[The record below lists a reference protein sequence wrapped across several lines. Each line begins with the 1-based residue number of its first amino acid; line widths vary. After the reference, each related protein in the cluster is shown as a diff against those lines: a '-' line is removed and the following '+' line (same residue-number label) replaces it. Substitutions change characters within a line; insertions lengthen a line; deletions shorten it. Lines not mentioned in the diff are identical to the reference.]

1 MSPQVSMGEIGVD
14 NLQPS
19 LDELEQACDAIIGG
33 WVRSLELRDRE
44 PQGHTERLAQITFR
58 IARLMGIEEAE
69 QAHVHRGAMLH
80 DIGKI
85 GIPDGILMKPD
96 TLSDAEW
103 VIMRQHPIIAFELLS
118 PIEFLR
124 PALDIPYC
132 HHEKWDGTGYPRS
145 LNGKHIPL
153 AARIF
158 ALADVYDMLKS
169 DRPYR
174 PAWPEDKALAH
185 IRDQSGKHF
194 DPEVVEMF
202 FLSIDTEETPGSIKS
217 DTDQG
222 RTRNANPF
230 HRF

>member
-1 MSPQVSMGEIGVD
+1 MGENRGD
-14 NLQPS
+14 HLQP
-19 LDELEQACDAIIGG
+19 DTAEPTQACDAIIGG
-33 WVRSLELRDRE
+33 WVRSLELRDLE
-44 PQGHTERLAQITFR
+44 PKGHTERLAQITFR
-58 IARLMGIEEAE
+58 IARLMGIGEAE

-96 TLSDAEW
+96 ALSDAEW
-103 VIMRQHPIIAFELLS
+103 VVMRRHPVIAFELLS

-132 HHEKWDGTGYPRS
+132 HHERWNGTGYPRG

-169 DRPYR
+169 DCPYR
-174 PAWPEDKALAH
+174 PAWPEDKALAY
-185 IRDQSGKHF
+185 IRDQSGNHF

-202 FLSIDTEETPGSIKS
+202 FLPMDNEETLESTKS

-222 RTRNANPF
+222 RTQNANPF

>member
-1 MSPQVSMGEIGVD
+1 MGENRVD
-14 NLQPS
+14 YLKDS
-19 LDELEQACDAIIGG
+19 MAELTQACDAIIGG
-33 WVRSLELRDRE
+33 WVRSLELRDLE
-44 PQGHTERLAQITFR
+44 PKGHTERLAQITFR
-58 IARLMGIEEAE
+58 IARSIGIGEAE
-69 QAHVHRGAMLH
+69 LAHVNRGAMLH

-103 VIMRQHPIIAFELLS
+103 VIMRQHPVTAFELLS
-118 PIEFLR
+118 PIGFLR

-132 HHEKWDGTGYPRS
+132 HHEKWDGTGYPRG

-174 PAWPEDKALAH
+174 PAWPEDNALAH

-194 DPEVVEMF
+194 DPEVVELF
-202 FLSIDTEETPGSIKS
+202 FLLRDSEETPESTKS

-230 HRF
+230 HRFLT